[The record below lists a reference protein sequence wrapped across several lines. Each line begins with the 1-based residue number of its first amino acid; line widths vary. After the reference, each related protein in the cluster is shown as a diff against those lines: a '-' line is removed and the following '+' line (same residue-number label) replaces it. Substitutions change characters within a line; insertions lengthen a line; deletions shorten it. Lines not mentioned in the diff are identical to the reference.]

1 MRRWQTKYWLPEGRC
16 GLECRV
22 ERGRRE
28 LFEGTG
34 NILYLDVKDGYRK
47 REGRLRGGCAY
58 VVKFTQAASLKVCT
72 FTQFTLCIYYIAK
85 KINSNI
91 HCYKKIEAIFLKPF
105 TFKWLRPDV
114 SMFNTCVCLK

>member
-1 MRRWQTKYWLPEGRC
+1 M
-16 GLECRV
+16 

-28 LFEGTG
+28 FLEGTG
-34 NILYLDVKDGYRK
+34 NILYLDVNDGYRK
-47 REGRLRGGCAY
+47 ERRKVRGRVCLCS
-58 VVKFTQAASLKVCT
+58 KIHQAASLR
-72 FTQFTLCIYYIAK
+72 FAHLHSLHCIYYIAK